1 MFHHPRYLDIG
12 RRFRHKNGWHDDE
25 PLFFEQEGAD
35 LYNLSFVSKNAHF
48 LTGRPSYSCPEHGLT
63 FPGEPTVQQPADADV
78 AENIRFRY
86 PLVREHGAP
95 GRLHR
100 HRRCVILL
108 HGLNEHSFTKYLP
121 WAYTLWAQTG
131 SPVILFPLTFHI
143 NRVLPQWARHQE
155 ESFSLRQRL
164 PGNEN
169 VHRFNAVISE
179 RLAAHPERFFWGA
192 MQSYHDLED
201 LVRAIR
207 QGRHPHIDPGARID
221 FLGFSAGGYIALTL
235 LLEDAGGLFADSRGV
250 LFGTCAAVRN
260 INLSS
265 PLIVDLMAEV
275 ALMKLYVKHRD
286 KLSSRRMQHWFHDH
300 PEGRWLDA
308 FCGLMP
314 DHARL
319 EARLR
324 TIGSRL
330 LGIANTH
337 DQVMPAAE
345 MLNMLA
351 GVRRDTGVRIVE
363 LPLGIHE
370 NPFAIPDY
378 HQRDRA
384 IVMET
389 LDEERFG
396 GEFRHFI
403 QSIIS
408 HFGCG

>member
-1 MFHHPRYLDIG
+1 MLRHPRYLDIG
-12 RRFRHKNGWHDDE
+12 RRFRHKENWHDAE
-25 PLFFEQEGAD
+25 PLFFAQEGAD

-48 LTGRPSYSCPEHGLT
+48 LTGCPSYSCPEHGLT

-78 AENIRFRY
+78 VENIRFRY
-86 PLVREHGAP
+86 PLVREHGTRGSLRP
-95 GRLHR
+95 HR
-100 HRRCVILL
+100 HCVILL

-121 WAYTLWAQTG
+121 WAYTLWSQTG
-131 SPVILFPLTFHI
+131 WPVILFPLTFHI

-155 ESFSLRQRL
+155 QSFTLRQRL
-164 PGNEN
+164 AENEN

-179 RLAAHPERFFWGA
+179 RLAIHPERFFWGA
-192 MQSYHDLED
+192 LQSYHDLVD
-201 LVRAIR
+201 LVHAIR
-207 QGRHPHIDPGARID
+207 KGAHPHIAPDARID
-221 FLGFSAGGYIALTL
+221 LLGFSAGGYIALVL
-235 LLEDAGGLFADSRGV
+235 LLEDAGGLFANSRGV
-250 LFGTCAAVRN
+250 LFATCAAVRN

-275 ALMKLYVKHRD
+275 ALMKLYVKHRE
-286 KLSSRRMQHWFHDH
+286 KLSSQRMSHWFHEH

-324 TIGSRL
+324 ALGPRL
-330 LGIANTH
+330 LGIANTN

-351 GVRRDTGVRIVE
+351 GIRRDTGVRVEE

-370 NPFAIPDY
+370 NPFAIADY

-396 GEFRHFI
+396 KEFQQFMEN
-403 QSIIS
+403 II
-408 HFGCG
+408 